1 LFVLY
6 ALVTVLK
13 GLEGGEIFDR
23 GLERGLEKRTWEA
36 SDNAIWSGVRGS
48 ILDDREREL
57 EQLANELIFKGFG
70 VGSLKGMKYV
80 VEYRG
85 RFR

>member
-1 LFVLY
+1 
-6 ALVTVLK
+6 VLK

-48 ILDDREREL
+48 IPYLMIEKE
-57 EQLANELIFKGFG
+57 N
-70 VGSLKGMKYV
+70 
-80 VEYRG
+80 
-85 RFR
+85 